1 MAFFA
6 PRRDFFGG
14 LGLLLTTLCG
24 KNHTVYLQNPSSAR
38 SDFGAKIFSFTTAYR
53 HKIIKTMP
61 LIR

>member
-6 PRRDFFGG
+6 PCRDFFGG

-24 KNHTVYLQNPSSAR
+24 QKNTVYLKNPSSAR
-38 SDFGAKIFSFTTAYR
+38 LDFAAKIFSFKTAYR